1 MPLKAPATVVYH
13 PRPIVLD
20 SQGIRSL
27 YFEREADADMALQG
41 AMRLAMPDQIELEYV
56 QQMMM
61 WMLFNDAPARIGQL
75 GLGCAA
81 LTKFCYRYFE
91 QAHITAV
98 ELNPQV
104 IDVCR
109 EKFKLPDN
117 DARLNVLAMNAL
129 EFVLDRANHATLDV
143 LQVDLYDAQAAEP
156 ALGGVEF
163 YQACAKC
170 LSADGMMTVNL
181 FCDGDKHSA
190 AYAANLQAM
199 QAAFDAVVWLPEV
212 HDANVVALAF
222 KSAPSIDF
230 DELYERAAAIR
241 SATKLPA
248 PYWVN
253 GLKEWMESEQ

>member
-1 MPLKAPATVVYH
+1 MSSQASSSVVYH
-13 PRPIVLD
+13 PRPIVLE

-61 WMLFNDAPARIGQL
+61 WLLFNDAPMHIAQL

-81 LTKFCYRYFE
+81 LTKFCYRRFP
-91 QAHITAV
+91 AARITAI
-98 ELNPQV
+98 ELNPLV
-104 IDVCR
+104 IAICY
-109 EKFKLPDN
+109 EQFKLPPN
-117 DARLNVLAMNAL
+117 DTRLSVRAMNAL
-129 EFVLDRANHATLDV
+129 EFVLDSSNHATLDI
-143 LQVDLYDAQAAEP
+143 LQVDLYDAQASEP

-163 YQACAKC
+163 YQACAAC
-170 LSADGMMTVNL
+170 LHDGGMMTVNL
-181 FCDGDKHSA
+181 FCDGDKHSG

-199 QAAFDAVVWLPEV
+199 QVAFDAVVWLPEV

-230 DELYERAAAIR
+230 SALYERAITIR
-241 SATKLPA
+241 SNMKLPA

-253 GLKEWMESEQ
+253 GLKEWMTAES